1 MEHERT
7 HVQPKT
13 NMLPWYF
20 DPALVRL
27 RSTSQN
33 GSQRDKSS
41 TIHVMG
47 RTVDPYLIR
56 GIHGLFYT
64 SKPEE
69 ARAFVRD
76 KLHLPNT
83 DVGDGWLI
91 FDFPEGDMGFHPIET
106 PDKIVSGKHEI
117 SFYCDDIKGT
127 VATLKKRGVVFDE
140 EISDAGFGL
149 ITYLTIPGNVRVML
163 YEPKYTKNK
172 SKDKK
177 SIPAIPKRSSHRR

>member
-1 MEHERT
+1 MLHFVSGFRPLSICK
-7 HVQPKT
+7 PKWT
-13 NMLPWYF
+13 YRDGREFNYSC
-20 DPALVRL
+20 D
-27 RSTSQN
+27 RSD
-33 GSQRDKSS
+33 RD
-41 TIHVMG
+41 
-47 RTVDPYLIR
+47 DPYLIR

-76 KLHLPNT
+76 KLNLPNT

-91 FDFPEGDMGFHPIET
+91 FDFPEGDMGFHPIEA